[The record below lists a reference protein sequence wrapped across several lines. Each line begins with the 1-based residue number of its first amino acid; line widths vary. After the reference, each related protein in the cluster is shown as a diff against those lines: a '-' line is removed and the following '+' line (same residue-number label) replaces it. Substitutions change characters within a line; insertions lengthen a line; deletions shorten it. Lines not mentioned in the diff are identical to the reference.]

1 MRQPTLAR
9 IALMCALILS
19 TTLMAATGA
28 ITFAQ
33 NPDPA
38 QAPVPA
44 RVALVHAAPFAAGPA
59 TVSVFLNDIL
69 VDSSFNFGDTI
80 GYLNVAPGTY
90 RVRIFAGSFSSLPTG
105 ETPAIDVPDV
115 TLETNTDYTVAAIG
129 GANGYPL
136 ELLPL
141 VDRTPTTPPPA
152 SAEGQVRVVHAAPF
166 APAIVDT
173 AVDVVPDAGGP
184 ALLTNFRYRDN
195 SSFVT
200 LPSGVSIDLQVR
212 LAGTSTVAIDL
223 PPVSLSPGQRLTVF
237 AIGDNAGGGGNQTV
251 QPLVLPAPLQTERAQ
266 VRLVHAA
273 PFASGDATATVT
285 LNGAVVKNNLTFGRI
300 TPYSAVPAGAYAVE
314 IFAGTAATGTP
325 AFSGAIVL
333 QPGVNYT
340 AVAIGKAT
348 PTYPVNVLLLTDDPT
363 PPAEARLRAVH
374 AAPFAPTVP
383 QNRVDIVTD
392 SGTTVVPDLDYA
404 SVTPYLDLLT
414 GTPFNLRV
422 VPEIAPQA
430 SIILPTITFSS
441 GQVVTA
447 IAVGDL
453 VNQTPTV
460 LFLDD
465 RSVTQQLFLPFIAR

>member
-9 IALMCALILS
+9 IVLVCTLILS
-19 TTLMAATGA
+19 ATLAAVSGA
-28 ITFAQ
+28 VTFAQ
-33 NPDPA
+33 DPDPA

-44 RVALVHAAPFAAGPA
+44 RVALVHAAPFAAGAA
-59 TVSVFLNDIL
+59 TVSVFLDDLL
-69 VDSSFNFGDTI
+69 VDSSFSFGDTI

-90 RVRIFAGSFSSLPTG
+90 RVRIFAGSFSSIPSG
-105 ETPAIDVPDV
+105 ETPVIDVPGV
-115 TLETNTDYTVAAIG
+115 TLAANTDYTVAAIG

-136 ELLPL
+136 ELLSL
-141 VDRTPTTPPPA
+141 VDRTPSTSQPG

-166 APAIVDT
+166 APNIVDT
-173 AVDVVPDAGGP
+173 AVDVVPDAGGS

-195 SSFVT
+195 SPFVS
-200 LPSGVSIDLQVR
+200 LPSGVSIDLEVR
-212 LAGTSTVAIDL
+212 RTGTSTVTIDL
-223 PPVSLSPGQRLTVF
+223 PPISLSPGQRLTVF
-237 AIGDNAGGGGNQTV
+237 AIGDDTNQTI
-251 QPLVLPAPLQTERAQ
+251 QPLVLPAPLQTVSAQ

-273 PFASGDATATVT
+273 PFASGPATATVT
-285 LNGAVVKNNLTFGRI
+285 LNGAVVKNNLTFGQI

-340 AVAIGKAT
+340 AVAIGKAST
-348 PTYPVNVLLLTDDPT
+348 TYPIEVLLLTDDPT

-404 SVTPYLDLLT
+404 QVTPYLDLPT

-422 VPEIAPQA
+422 VPEIAPDA
-430 SIILPTITFSS
+430 SIILPAITFSS

-453 VNQTPTV
+453 VNQTATV

-465 RSVTQQLFLPFIAR
+465 RSVTRQLFLPLIAR